1 MLDVNIYTFSNGT
14 WLKFSGQNI
23 SASIRPNRDGLYLNH
38 MNENHYDVVLEVGE
52 LLVNDRDSTEKNLQ
66 KKGSEENS
74 KQTIRIAREEKKLQ
88 YKREMFRKK
97 YRENDD
103 FRKEKLRKALLRYKE
118 DDEFRILV
126 KDQKNRRYQTDLDF
140 RNTTRLRSRV
150 KSREQYKDNAH
161 KEKVLKKASVKYKT
175 DTEHREKIKKKKII
189 RYNTDTV
196 HRAARNRKST
206 SKYKTDDVHRQEM
219 KTRSSKKYRLNE
231 KHRKNVKQ
239 RSIDKYRVD
248 EIHKENVRKASVQK
262 YSKDDK
268 FRENLLRTS
277 SLKYKTDESFRSKV
291 QENSKHYYHSSPSVK
306 RMRKENVQQRR
317 LNKKIKLEDVEE
329 VLNLFK
335 RNTARGPDFACC
347 SCHRLLFQNQV
358 QTCNREVYAKSEKS
372 AEVASTCIK
381 ETFLHQCETSCS
393 KDCSKSS
400 LWICFTC
407 HRKIISG
414 EIPPEAAANNMY
426 LDPVPVELSR
436 LNSLEQH
443 LISLHIPFMKVM
455 ALPKGGQKNIFF
467 AFER

>member
-1 MLDVNIYTFSNGT
+1 
-14 WLKFSGQNI
+14 
-23 SASIRPNRDGLYLNH
+23 
-38 MNENHYDVVLEVGE
+38 
-52 LLVNDRDSTEKNLQ
+52 
-66 KKGSEENS
+66 
-74 KQTIRIAREEKKLQ
+74 
-88 YKREMFRKK
+88 
-97 YRENDD
+97 
-103 FRKEKLRKALLRYKE
+103 
-118 DDEFRILV
+118 
-126 KDQKNRRYQTDLDF
+126 
-140 RNTTRLRSRV
+140 
-150 KSREQYKDNAH
+150 
-161 KEKVLKKASVKYKT
+161 
-175 DTEHREKIKKKKII
+175 
-189 RYNTDTV
+189 
-196 HRAARNRKST
+196 
-206 SKYKTDDVHRQEM
+206 M

-335 RNTARGPDFACC
+335 RNTARGPYFACC

-381 ETFLHQCETSCS
+381 ETF
-393 KDCSKSS
+393 
-400 LWICFTC
+400 
-407 HRKIISG
+407 
-414 EIPPEAAANNMY
+414 
-426 LDPVPVELSR
+426 
-436 LNSLEQH
+436 
-443 LISLHIPFMKVM
+443 
-455 ALPKGGQKNIFF
+455 F
-467 AFER
+467 ASM